1 LVVHSEVHS
10 EVDVLG
16 RPVPYEVVVVAVVG
30 LPDESRTVW
39 MVMVIGEAGGRFSV
53 IVDRGGRWIDPLRGV
68 GPV

>member
-1 LVVHSEVHS
+1 MVVVEESDV
-10 EVDVLG
+10 VVVLG
-16 RPVPYEVVVVAVVG
+16 DSVDEVVVVAVVG